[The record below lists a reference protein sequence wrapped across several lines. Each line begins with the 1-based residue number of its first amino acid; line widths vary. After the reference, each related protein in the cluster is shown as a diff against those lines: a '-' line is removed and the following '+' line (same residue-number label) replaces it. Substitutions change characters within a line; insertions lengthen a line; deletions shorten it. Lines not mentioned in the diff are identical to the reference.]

1 MNMTEEYNRLIGK
14 RVKMQRISAKVS
26 QTELA
31 KELGVTQTHLSNI
44 ENGRAGLT
52 IPNLIKLHQILE
64 CPISSFFVDIEG
76 EKEADNSSD
85 ITLENVME
93 LARLLKQKAKSFY
106 GFAFCFCCGSIFRK
120 AVFYSGRNFGIH
132 GELSIYYIFFKGAIR

>member
-1 MNMTEEYNRLIGK
+1 MTEEYNRLIGK

-64 CPISSFFVDIEG
+64 CPISVDIEG

-93 LARLLKQKAKSFY
+93 LARLLKKAR
-106 GFAFCFCCGSIFRK
+106 A
-120 AVFYSGRNFGIH
+120 
-132 GELSIYYIFFKGAIR
+132 

>member
-1 MNMTEEYNRLIGK
+1 MMNMTEEYNRLIGK
-14 RVKMQRISAKVS
+14 RVKMQRITQKVS
-26 QTELA
+26 QTDLA

-64 CPISSFFVDIEG
+64 CPISTFFVDIEG
-76 EKEADNSSD
+76 EKEASDNNE

-93 LARLLKQKAKSFY
+93 LAKLLKRAR
-106 GFAFCFCCGSIFRK
+106 A
-120 AVFYSGRNFGIH
+120 
-132 GELSIYYIFFKGAIR
+132 

>member
-1 MNMTEEYNRLIGK
+1 MNIYYEKGRMMNMTEEYNRLIGK
-14 RVKMQRISAKVS
+14 RVKMQRISAKVF
-26 QTELA
+26 QTDLA

-93 LARLLKQKAKSFY
+93 LARLLKKAR
-106 GFAFCFCCGSIFRK
+106 A
-120 AVFYSGRNFGIH
+120 
-132 GELSIYYIFFKGAIR
+132 

>member
-1 MNMTEEYNRLIGK
+1 MNIYYEKGNMMMNMTEEYNRLIGK

-44 ENGRAGLT
+44 
-52 IPNLIKLHQILE
+52 NLIKLHQILE

-93 LARLLKQKAKSFY
+93 LARLLKKAR
-106 GFAFCFCCGSIFRK
+106 A
-120 AVFYSGRNFGIH
+120 
-132 GELSIYYIFFKGAIR
+132 

>member
-64 CPISSFFVDIEG
+64 CPISSFF
-76 EKEADNSSD
+76 DNSSD

-93 LARLLKQKAKSFY
+93 LARLLKKAR
-106 GFAFCFCCGSIFRK
+106 A
-120 AVFYSGRNFGIH
+120 
-132 GELSIYYIFFKGAIR
+132 